1 MDDVEDSLTT
11 RLSRQHTHFTELGR
25 EWHRYES
32 SPDLAIP
39 AITETAA
46 RALAFERASVWFR
59 DGDVLACKDQYLAS
73 HGKHSHATILSAG
86 DYPDYFDALDH
97 EEVIQ
102 AEDAHTDPRTG
113 GLKDAYLKPN
123 GIGAMLDAPIRAQ
136 GKTVGVLCLEHVGGP
151 REFHADEVNAAQHL
165 VNMITVALE
174 FQRSR
179 DNELAAQRSLSLLR
193 AAVEASGVGI
203 IAVDEVGNV
212 TAYNENYLEMWHIS
226 RAMCEA
232 GDPDALQRHLL
243 EMTTDPEQFIARYE
257 SFKTEPEIEYVD
269 ESLLKDGRTIEIISH
284 PQRLDEEII
293 GRVWTFRDISYRKE
307 LERELK
313 ERALRDPLTGLF
325 NRRRAEEVLEYEVLR
340 AKRDGLPLSVVYL
353 DIDCFKAVNDTHG
366 HDVGDAVLCELAD
379 DLSRCKRAT
388 DSACRWG
395 GEEFLL
401 VLPNTDLDG
410 ALHFA
415 DVLRASIDRER
426 GALPAFT
433 ISAGVAAYDGS
444 TGYDNM
450 VAAADKKMYAAKQ
463 AGRNCVMPKSRTDII

>member
-1 MDDVEDSLTT
+1 MDSDENNLTT
-11 RLSRQHTHFTELGR
+11 RLMRQHTHFTELGH

-32 SPDLAIP
+32 NPDLAIP
-39 AITETAA
+39 AINETAA

-59 DGDVLACKDQYLAS
+59 DGDVLACKDQFMVSL
-73 HGKHSHATILSAG
+73 GKHSHTTFLSAG
-86 DYPDYFDALDH
+86 DYPEYFEALDR

-102 AEDAHTDPRTG
+102 AENAHADPRTG

-123 GIGAMLDAPIRAQ
+123 GIGAMLDAPLRAQ

-165 VNMITVALE
+165 ASMITVALE

-193 AAVEASGVGI
+193 AAFEASGVGI
-203 IAVDEVGNV
+203 VAVDEFGNV
-212 TAYNENYLEMWHIS
+212 TAYNEKYLEMWHIP

-232 GDPDALQRHLL
+232 GDPDALQRHFV
-243 EMTTDPEQFIARYE
+243 EMTTDPEHFIARYE
-257 SFKTEPEIEYVD
+257 SYKTEPEIEYVD

-307 LERELK
+307 LEREL
-313 ERALRDPLTGLF
+313 EELALRDPLTGLY

-340 AKRDGLPLSVVYL
+340 ARRDGLSLSVMFL
-353 DIDCFKAVNDTHG
+353 DIDCFKVINDTLG
-366 HDVGDAVLCELAD
+366 HEVGDAVLRELAD
-379 DLSRCKRAT
+379 DLSHCKRAT

-410 ALHFA
+410 AFHFA
-415 DVLRASIDRER
+415 DALRASIDRER
-426 GALPAFT
+426 EALPAFT
-433 ISAGVAAYDGS
+433 ISAGVAEYDGS
-444 TGYDNM
+444 TRCDDM
-450 VAAADKKMYAAKQ
+450 VATADEKMYAAKQ
-463 AGRNCVMPKSRTDII
+463 TGRNCVMR